1 MTSITLVLAA
11 LAVAL
16 LGSIFAVTLPSRAG
30 RLASF
35 VALLLAS
42 LLTTWCGIGAL
53 RSGNVAA
60 GGNAAA
66 HFLLRVDPTAGFF
79 LAIIGVVAILCALY
93 ALGGKSA
100 DELRTGRT
108 AGSASCL
115 ILLAS
120 VLACIANDVLLFIF
134 AWELLAFSF
143 FWAIAFAGVEKDGA
157 RSAYFTLTITHI
169 AGAALA
175 IGLLFLART
184 AGTFGVDP
192 AVHAAA
198 ALPEFGRSA
207 IFLLL
212 LIGFG
217 AKFGM
222 LPMQAWMR
230 YGYRAAPSGV
240 AALMAGGALNVGF
253 YGIARFVVPLGGAA
267 ISVWW
272 PIVVLALGALGAVY
286 GIAIAAGERDMRT
299 LAAYSSVENAGII
312 LVAFGVALCGRA
324 VGDEVLYGL
333 GIAVAYLQI
342 VAHAL
347 AKCTLFLTASSLRDA
362 CGTTSFQRL
371 GGLVKRMPVTTVA
384 ALAASLSL
392 AALPPLAGF
401 CSEWMVLEA
410 MMQAFRTHDTGLE
423 TALAVCGALVGLAA
437 GIAVVAFVKTIG
449 VAFLG
454 AARSESA
461 ARAIESHA
469 FLRRGTL
476 LLCAFAILAA
486 GVVSRAVVTL
496 FASSV
501 QTFGGAGAVKAIL
514 AGPGLLQPGY
524 AGFSS
529 ISPMGLFCS
538 IVGFTLLFW
547 IITHLV
553 SRPAGRITE
562 TWTSGEPYRAWTQ
575 YTGTGFANPARVV
588 LDALTRTVR
597 SLDEDT
603 YDSRSRPFFDFRWYA
618 GLAGGF
624 NRFADQVRKTQSGS
638 IAAYLSYILGFAI
651 LLLLLLPSIRNW

>member
-1 MTSITLVLAA
+1 MTPIDTILAA
-11 LAVAL
+11 LAMAL
-16 LGSIFAVTLPSRAG
+16 LGAIAAVALPSRVG

-35 VALLLAS
+35 VALLLAA
-42 LLTTWCGIGAL
+42 LLTTWCGVGAL
-53 RSGNVAA
+53 RFGSDAS
-60 GGNAAA
+60 GGNAAT

-79 LAIIGVVAILCALY
+79 LAIIGVVATLCALY

-157 RSAYFTLTITHI
+157 RSAYFTLTITHV
-169 AGAALA
+169 AGAAIA

-184 AGTFGVDP
+184 AGTFDVDP
-192 AVHAAA
+192 AVRAAA
-198 ALPEFGRSA
+198 ALPGAGRSA

-222 LPMQAWMR
+222 LPMQAWLR

-253 YGIARFVVPLGGAA
+253 YGIARFVVPLGGSS
-267 ISVWW
+267 IPVWW
-272 PIVVLALGALGAVY
+272 PIVVLSLGALGAVY
-286 GIAIAAGERDMRT
+286 GIAIAAGERDVRT

-312 LVAFGVALCGRA
+312 LAAFGVALCGRA
-324 VGDEVLYGL
+324 VGDNTLYGL

-347 AKCTLFLTASSLRDA
+347 AKCTLFLAASSVRDA

-371 GGLVKRMPVTTVA
+371 GGLAKRMPVTTVA

-410 MMQAFRTHDTGLE
+410 MMQAFRTHNAGLE

-454 AARSESA
+454 AARGEGA
-461 ARAIESHA
+461 LHAVESHT
-469 FLRRGTL
+469 FVRRGAL
-476 LLCAFAILAA
+476 MLCALAILLA
-486 GVVSRAVVTL
+486 GVLSRNVVGI

-501 QTFGGAGAVKAIL
+501 RAFGGPSAVKAIL

-524 AGFSS
+524 AGFAS
-529 ISPMGLFCS
+529 ISPLGLLCS

-547 IITHLV
+547 IITRLV
-553 SRPAGRITE
+553 SRPAGRPSE

-597 SLDEDT
+597 NLDQDT
-603 YDSRSRPFFDFRWYA
+603 YDSRSHPFFDFLWYA
-618 GLAGGF
+618 KLAGGF
-624 NRFADQVRKTQSGS
+624 NRFADLVTKTQSGS